1 MKIRNDFVTN
11 SYSYSFI
18 ISLKDDSTHLKKYIN
33 KHNGDEY
40 SGCYKLNNKEALFDY
55 LIAHNIINTWT
66 LDRIKSNLNKV
77 DLDISSET
85 IYLIM
90 LADKYDFKKYYEV
103 IKLLESGKTL
113 YAINFSYDFISYFPD
128 LEDELRASEI
138 FIEIEE

>member
-1 MKIRNDFVTN
+1 MNGLLLKI
-11 SYSYSFI
+11 
-18 ISLKDDSTHLKKYIN
+18 LKD
-33 KHNGDEY
+33 
-40 SGCYKLNNKEALFDY
+40 
-55 LIAHNIINTWT
+55 NIINTWT

>member
-11 SYSYSFI
+11 SSSSSFI

-33 KHNGDEY
+33 KHNDDEY
-40 SGCYKLNNKEALFDY
+40 SGCYKLTNKEALFDY

-90 LADKYDFKKYYEV
+90 LVDKYDFKKYYEV
-103 IKLLESGKTL
+103 MKLLESGKTL